1 MARNAD
7 LLSIYVLKG
16 NQVPI
21 LLDLLTPG
29 TPKKFGM
36 CAEICLLSSEM

>member
-1 MARNAD
+1 MARNTD

-29 TPKKFGM
+29 TSKKFGIGT
-36 CAEICLLSSEM
+36 EICLLSSEM